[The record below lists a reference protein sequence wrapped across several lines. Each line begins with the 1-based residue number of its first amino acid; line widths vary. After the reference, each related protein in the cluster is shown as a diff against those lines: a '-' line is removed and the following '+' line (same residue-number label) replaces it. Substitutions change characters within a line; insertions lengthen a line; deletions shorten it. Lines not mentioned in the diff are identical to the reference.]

1 MELIPIL
8 STIILVATIMTFIL
22 AIGAYVLYKIR
33 ERKGQTAAVE
43 YPSKINAEL
52 VTVNEI
58 QEEPVQRT
66 TKVTQQYYEAPIEK
80 QRQVSKQSSF
90 NNKYEEDLK
99 QDKKFVAYTE
109 KAIEIEKPNGDIKWK

>member
-52 VTVNEI
+52 VTVNE
-58 QEEPVQRT
+58 EEPVQRT
-66 TKVTQQYYEAPIEK
+66 TKVTQQYYEAPTEK